1 MSRNVWLARGIA
13 SIMIQAVAAVATTAM
28 SAIGRRMR
36 YRLTPHACI
45 ATASRSAER
54 RPRAISRPTSRLI
67 GMVSASDEGSRVRRI
82 RPMIGSVT
90 PLAISFSATS
100 MMVGICSR
108 NVRMTS
114 VSPNGASV
122 SRMM

>member
-1 MSRNVWLARGIA
+1 
-13 SIMIQAVAAVATTAM
+13 
-28 SAIGRRMR
+28 
-36 YRLTPHACI
+36 
-45 ATASRSAER
+45 
-54 RPRAISRPTSRLI
+54 
-67 GMVSASDEGSRVRRI
+67 MVSASDEGSRVSRI

-100 MMVGICSR
+100 MMVGIWSR
-108 NVRMTS
+108 KVRMIS